1 MRRPAPQ
8 REIPPP
14 LELECLKVLWDLG
27 EGTVRDVRQALSES
41 RGLAY
46 TTVLTL
52 LDRLAKRGSVTRR
65 KHGRYFVYTARLT
78 REMMRKHAVKEVADG
93 FFAGSRDALLDYLR
107 ATTNAASQEAGM
119 LPSELKIP
127 PMLRRGG

>member
-8 REIPPP
+8 RDIPPP

-27 EGTVRDVRQALSES
+27 EGTVREVRQALSES

-52 LDRLAKRGSVTRR
+52 LDRLEKRGSVTRR
-65 KHGRYFVYTARLT
+65 KYGRYFIYTPKLS
-78 REMMRKHAVKEVADG
+78 REAMQKHGVQELVDG
-93 FFAGSRDALLDYLR
+93 FFGGSREALMNYLR
-107 ATTNAASQEAGM
+107 AAEHGAPPREVGM
-119 LPSELKIP
+119 LPSE
-127 PMLRRGG
+127 

>member
-27 EGTVRDVRQALSES
+27 EGTVRDVRQAMMES

-52 LDRLAKRGSVTRR
+52 LDRLEKRGSVTRR
-65 KHGRYFVYTARLT
+65 KHGRYFIYVPKLT
-78 REMMRKHAVKEVADG
+78 REAMQQHAVKEVVDG
-93 FFAGSRDALLDYLR
+93 FFAGSREALGTYLR
-107 ATTNAASQEAGM
+107 TEQKTLPPPRAG
-119 LPSELKIP
+119 
-127 PMLRRGG
+127 G